1 MQETVCLFE
10 SSVAHHPLLL
20 KNWCVEPVHLMCVES
35 LWHLSVPLIKHRMR
49 RNRNHPFSGSICG
62 FCPISLVSAL
72 SEQNSICCFFSNK
85 NNNKCPLLCNLV
97 GLFCCFTWLC
107 CFAVSLGCVAR
118 CFRCCGSQVSSSHR
132 PSWRGRCRTTPV
144 RQSSQSTPSTLISR
158 LVTPVHKSPWY
169 SDDKVVYGITE
180 RAAAWNAATAS
191 PLNPLPYKSESVI
204 WTHQCQRM
212 HAPVQ
217 CSCQCWTWRVN
228 GPVSNMQDR
237 VEPAQQTPSNGEHC
251 RLAPINFKSMS
262 WGRVQS
268 RSHCL
273 HVCWSKT
280 VMPWAFTLVKVF
292 V

>member
-107 CFAVSLGCVAR
+107 CFAVSLGCVVLLFHLAVLLA
-118 CFRCCGSQVSSSHR
+118 VSGAVDLRFLLPTGLPDGDAAELR
-132 PSWRGRCRTTPV
+132 P
-144 RQSSQSTPSTLISR
+144 
-158 LVTPVHKSPWY
+158 
-169 SDDKVVYGITE
+169 
-180 RAAAWNAATAS
+180 
-191 PLNPLPYKSESVI
+191 
-204 WTHQCQRM
+204 
-212 HAPVQ
+212 
-217 CSCQCWTWRVN
+217 
-228 GPVSNMQDR
+228 
-237 VEPAQQTPSNGEHC
+237 
-251 RLAPINFKSMS
+251 
-262 WGRVQS
+262 
-268 RSHCL
+268 
-273 HVCWSKT
+273 
-280 VMPWAFTLVKVF
+280 
-292 V
+292 